1 MKKICKSVA
10 VFAIMAGLL
19 CATSYAK
26 SLKDALGSTKLG
38 EKLSEKVQ
46 QNEKLNK
53 ISGPKIGSGQQIA
66 FLEGQ
71 NGAPYAFFRLYSNGK
86 VEGATPDNSGVPIK
100 GKWDSS
106 KSTEAVK
113 NGDTI
118 TVTIQDKTGKGNV
131 RQISSKY
138 IPLDPSTVD
147 SAKPKGDYTLIKYSV
162 NLGALGTYAWEEKKY
177 ESNK

>member
-1 MKKICKSVA
+1 MKKICKNVA
-10 VFAIMAGLL
+10 VFAILAGLL

-38 EKLSEKVQ
+38 EKLQ

-71 NGAPYAFFRLYSNGK
+71 KGAPYAFFRLYSNGK
-86 VEGATPDNSGVPIK
+86 LEGATPDNSGVPIK
-100 GKWDSS
+100 GKWTSS
-106 KSTEAVK
+106 KSTGAVQ

-118 TVTIQDKTGKGNV
+118 TVTIQDKTGKGDV

-162 NLGALGTYAWEEKKY
+162 NLGALGTYSYEEKKY